1 MKQQNK
7 ILIFILVLAL
17 STLACIVTIN
27 GWDGGDRVEGS
38 GNVITEERRV
48 SGIDKIDMAGIGYL
62 VIEFG
67 DEESLTVEA
76 EDNIIEY
83 IETTV
88 MGQTL
93 NISLEDG
100 HNFQPMEPIRFY
112 LTVVEVEKI
121 EVSGLGDVKLPE
133 IEMAEFAIDIS
144 GGGNVDIDQLDASLF
159 EVDISG
165 VGNLE
170 VAGGTVVRQV
180 VSISGGGNYKARRL
194 ESQDAEVDISG
205 LGNATVR
212 VSETLDVS
220 IGGGGNVDYYGNPT
234 VDSNVTGLGKIQRMG
249 D

>member
-7 ILIFILVLAL
+7 LLLIVLVLAL
-17 STLACIVTIN
+17 STLACSVTIN
-27 GWDGGDRVEGS
+27 GWGSENRVEGS

-48 SGIDKIDMAGIGYL
+48 SGIDQIDMAGIGYL

-83 IETTV
+83 IDTTV
-88 MGQTL
+88 SGQTL

-100 HNFQPMEPIRFY
+100 FNFQPGEPIRFY
-112 LTVVEVEKI
+112 LTVVELEKVK
-121 EVSGLGDVKLPE
+121 VSGLGDVELPE
-133 IEMAEFAIDIS
+133 IEATEFAIDIS
-144 GGGNVDIDQLDASLF
+144 GGGNVDIDQLDVNLF

-170 VAGGTVVRQV
+170 VDGGTVVRQV

-194 ESQDAEVDISG
+194 ESEDAEVDISG
-205 LGNATVR
+205 LGNATLR
-212 VSETLDVS
+212 VSDTLDVS
-220 IGGGGNVDYYGNPT
+220 IGGGGNVEYYGNPT